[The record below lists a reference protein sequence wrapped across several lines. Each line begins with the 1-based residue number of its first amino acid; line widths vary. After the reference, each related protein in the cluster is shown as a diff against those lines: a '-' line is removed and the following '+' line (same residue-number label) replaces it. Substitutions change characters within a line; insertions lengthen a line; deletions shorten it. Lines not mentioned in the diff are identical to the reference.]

1 MSDASSAAPAQP
13 STTPLQRVEK
23 TQAKVQELRGLLA
36 RLRDAIDGQ
45 QVSLRRLADSRRAG
59 QPPAEQEKAIRQMV
73 ASLMLF
79 EGLGGQ
85 IDGAFS
91 EFEQPLV
98 VLMHDVAEQLRDREQ
113 LGALSRSAQ
122 QLNATLDID
131 AVLVQAM
138 RMLVDLT
145 GAERAF
151 FMLSDPESDG
161 MRVRASHNIDS
172 DQIDSSGFAISRTII
187 DAVLSTGEPLVTTD
201 AAADPRFS
209 DQASIALHSLRSII
223 CVPIRVE
230 GKVEGVVYADN
241 RLATDIFSDTDRDFT
256 AALASQA
263 AAALENA
270 RLFENATRAR
280 NMMRNVFESITSAVV
295 ATDERGRISFVNR
308 AATTILGPSADALLG
323 AGYARMGSFLGGQL
337 SSVLDEMYATGTP
350 VSRDAIAGDLPGRGT
365 ICLNASAAPLTD
377 SAGEPIGAVM
387 VLDDRTES
395 MLFERERGIVRRYLP
410 PALVDSFAG
419 LEEVRL
425 GGARA
430 EVSILFADIR
440 GFTAFSENRDPA
452 QVVDAINT
460 YFSFAS
466 SAITANAGIVDK
478 YMGDAVMAH
487 FNSPLLPC
495 DDHPWLAVKTAWR
508 TRELIAHYNA
518 ETGNELSFGLGVNTG
533 PALAGNVGGSERME
547 YTLIGDAVNLAKRL
561 QENAASNQ
569 ILLAESTY
577 RAVADRVRVESMG
590 PLQVKGRESEAF
602 AYELVA
608 VEGL

>member
-241 RLATDIFSDTDRDFT
+241 RLATDIFS
-256 AALASQA
+256 S
-263 AAALENA
+263 
-270 RLFENATRAR
+270 
-280 NMMRNVFESITSAVV
+280 
-295 ATDERGRISFVNR
+295 
-308 AATTILGPSADALLG
+308 
-323 AGYARMGSFLGGQL
+323 
-337 SSVLDEMYATGTP
+337 
-350 VSRDAIAGDLPGRGT
+350 
-365 ICLNASAAPLTD
+365 
-377 SAGEPIGAVM
+377 
-387 VLDDRTES
+387 
-395 MLFERERGIVRRYLP
+395 
-410 PALVDSFAG
+410 
-419 LEEVRL
+419 
-425 GGARA
+425 
-430 EVSILFADIR
+430 
-440 GFTAFSENRDPA
+440 
-452 QVVDAINT
+452 
-460 YFSFAS
+460 
-466 SAITANAGIVDK
+466 
-478 YMGDAVMAH
+478 
-487 FNSPLLPC
+487 
-495 DDHPWLAVKTAWR
+495 
-508 TRELIAHYNA
+508 
-518 ETGNELSFGLGVNTG
+518 
-533 PALAGNVGGSERME
+533 
-547 YTLIGDAVNLAKRL
+547 TLR
-561 QENAASNQ
+561 
-569 ILLAESTY
+569 
-577 RAVADRVRVESMG
+577 
-590 PLQVKGRESEAF
+590 
-602 AYELVA
+602 
-608 VEGL
+608 